1 MRVLQGARAASGM
14 PSFKG
19 LGSQKLMTLV
29 AYIRTLQGQRA
40 RFAILGD
47 AQRGKS
53 LFFERA
59 KCSECHSVHGQ
70 GGFYGT
76 DLSFYATAF
85 GPEEIREAI
94 LKPDGDLDPRR
105 GAATAVLGDS
115 TTITGVPRNE
125 DNFSLHL
132 PTPDGTFHLL
142 NKTEVRSITYQGITG
157 MPTDYASSLTA
168 TELND
173 LVSFLIKAARPENPN
188 EKSARVP
195 RI

>member
-1 MRVLQGARAASGM
+1 
-14 PSFKG
+14 
-19 LGSQKLMTLV
+19 MTLV

-59 KCSECHSVHGQ
+59 KCSECHSVHDKAVS
-70 GGFYGT
+70 T
-76 DLSFYATAF
+76 DRFVVLCNSVR
-85 GPEEIREAI
+85 PREIREAI
-94 LKPDGDLDPRR
+94 LKAGWDLDPRR

-142 NKTEVRSITYQGITG
+142 NKTESSVDHLSGNYR
-157 MPTDYASSLTA
+157 YADRLCVFA
-168 TELND
+168 Y
-173 LVSFLIKAARPENPN
+173 RH
-188 EKSARVP
+188 
-195 RI
+195 